1 MIRWIV
7 LGLLFFTAAAA
18 FPAAQAH
25 EVRPAY
31 LKVTEVTE
39 AIFDVSWKQPI
50 LDGRRLRLAPSFPSD
65 CETTKPERTITAAD
79 SLTKIWQISCP
90 LTAGNIAFDGL
101 EATLTDIF
109 VQVDYLSRDPISAV
123 VKPVD
128 PKLDISTPSGSPAK
142 AYLGIGVEHV
152 AFGWDHLLFI
162 IGLTLLVSRR
172 QIIGVATAF
181 TVAHSITLAITAL
194 GLITIPS
201 RPVEILI
208 AASIVMLAVEIMKNR
223 AGQPSLAAKKPWIIA
238 AIIGLVHG
246 LGFAGALASIGLPKG
261 DELLALL
268 LFNIGVEIGQIAVIL
283 ITLLWLFILAKIAKP
298 AELTAR
304 LAVTYAIGAMG
315 AFWMIARLSDYVL
328 A

>member
-1 MIRWIV
+1 MIRWIISSV
-7 LGLLFFTAAAA
+7 FFFLVAA
-18 FPAAQAH
+18 FPAALAH

-31 LKVTEVTE
+31 LKVTEVSE
-39 AIFDVSWKQPI
+39 ASFDVSWKQPI

-65 CETTKPERTITAAD
+65 CQTIKPERTITAAD
-79 SLTKIWQISCP
+79 SLTKIWKISCP
-90 LTAGNIAFDGL
+90 LTQGHIAFDGL

-128 PKLDISTPSGSPAK
+128 PKLDISVPSGSPAK

-194 GLITIPS
+194 GLIPVPS

-208 AASIVMLAVEIMKNR
+208 AASIVMLGDYWISSRPRVCRGTRQYWPAQRRRTSRAFAIQYWRRDWSNRRHSHNAVMAFHFGKNR
-223 AGQPSLAAKKPWIIA
+223 KAC
-238 AIIGLVHG
+238 
-246 LGFAGALASIGLPKG
+246 
-261 DELLALL
+261 
-268 LFNIGVEIGQIAVIL
+268 
-283 ITLLWLFILAKIAKP
+283 
-298 AELTAR
+298 
-304 LAVTYAIGAMG
+304 
-315 AFWMIARLSDYVL
+315 
-328 A
+328 